1 VGPLD
6 TRVKLNDVNGLI
18 SLLIFKFVI
27 PAEAGIQMFPLV
39 LDSRFHG
46 NDTKIRNE
54 KPSITLVMPLSLCPA
69 PDLWDMVSLTKGDK
83 GGF

>member
-1 VGPLD
+1 
-6 TRVKLNDVNGLI
+6 LNDVNGLI

-69 PDLWDMVSLTKGDK
+69 TTFMGKDQFGKWGLR
-83 GGF
+83 GFLK